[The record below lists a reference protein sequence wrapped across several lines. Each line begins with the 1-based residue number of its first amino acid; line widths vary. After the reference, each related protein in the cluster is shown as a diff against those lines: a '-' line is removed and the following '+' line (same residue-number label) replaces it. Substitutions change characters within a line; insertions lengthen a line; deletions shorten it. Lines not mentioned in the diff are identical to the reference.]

1 MFPPYAGSDELVP
14 PKRSSDRAL
23 LVLAAA
29 CSAPT
34 SNRRLPAV
42 EARRGEQGSRVLPLI
57 SAAGL
62 STFSNG
68 VRIRSGLRDR
78 EAVGIMS
85 LAYLF

>member
-42 EARRGEQGSRVLPLI
+42 EARRAGEPR
-57 SAAGL
+57 AA
-62 STFSNG
+62 
-68 VRIRSGLRDR
+68 
-78 EAVGIMS
+78 
-85 LAYLF
+85 AYFGGRAEHLF